1 MERIE
6 NGFLA
11 MINNQ
16 LDRTGRIL
24 KRIMNIHMKI
34 SRLLDDI
41 TTSHQA
47 NSLNALL

>member
-1 MERIE
+1 MAKLE

-16 LDRTGRIL
+16 LDRKGRIL

-34 SRLLDDI
+34 HHLLDDI

-47 NSLNALL
+47 NSLKDLL